1 MKMLGL
7 VGGLSWISTIDY
19 YRQISLGFN
28 EEFGKSNFGKC
39 IIYSLNYQEAID
51 NNARGDF
58 EATYQMVQDAAINL
72 KFAGATAIVLCA
84 NTLYMFADRLEE
96 TVKLPVIHIAKA
108 TANEINKQGL
118 KKIGL
123 LGTKPTME
131 MDFYKSIL
139 KDYGIEP
146 IIPDEADRNYVHEK
160 IFAELGKDIIKP
172 ETKAGYMNIINKL
185 LHNGAEG
192 IILGCT
198 EIPLL
203 IKQSDCSCPIFDT
216 TVIHAKAAV
225 EFALSNP

>member
-19 YRQISLGFN
+19 YRQISLNFN

-72 KFAGATAIVLCA
+72 KFAGANAIVLCA
-84 NTLYMFADRLEE
+84 NTLHMFADRIQE

-108 TANEINKQGL
+108 TANEINKQKL
-118 KKIGL
+118 KKVGL

-131 MDFYKSIL
+131 MDFYKNVLEEYS
-139 KDYGIEP
+139 IEP

-160 IFAELGKDIIKP
+160 IFAELGKNIILP
-172 ETKAGYMNIINKL
+172 ETKIGYTNIINKL
-185 LHNGAEG
+185 MKEGAEG

-198 EIPLL
+198 EMPLL
-203 IKQSDCSCPIFDT
+203 IKQSDCSCPVFDT

-225 EFALSNP
+225 VFALNA

>member
-1 MKMLGL
+1 MKILGL
-7 VGGLSWISTIDY
+7 IGGVSWISTIDY
-19 YRQISLGFN
+19 YRQICLSFN
-28 EEFGKSNFGKC
+28 GEFGKSNFGKC

-58 EATYQMVQDAAINL
+58 EATYQLMQDAAINL

-84 NTLYMFADRLEE
+84 NTLHMFADKIEQ

-108 TANEINKQGL
+108 TANEINKKGL
-118 KKIGL
+118 KKVGL

-131 MDFYKSIL
+131 MDFYKNIL
-139 KDYGIEP
+139 NEYGIESL
-146 IIPDEADRNYVHEK
+146 IPDEADRNFVHEK
-160 IFAELGKDIIKP
+160 IFAELGKDILKE
-172 ETKAGYMNIINKL
+172 ETKAGYLTIINKL
-185 LHNGAEG
+185 LSRGAEG

-203 IKQSDCSCPIFDT
+203 IKQSDCTCPVFDT

-225 EFALSNP
+225 EFALAN

>member
-7 VGGLSWISTIDY
+7 VGGLSWVSTIDY
-19 YRQISLGFN
+19 YRQICLGFN

-51 NNARGDF
+51 NNARGNFD
-58 EATYQMVQDAAINL
+58 ATYQMVQDAAINL
-72 KFAGATAIVLCA
+72 KFAGASAIVLCA
-84 NTLYMFADRLEE
+84 NTLHMFADRLQE
-96 TVKLPVIHIAKA
+96 TVKLPVIHIARA
-108 TANEINKQGL
+108 TANEINKKGL
-118 KKIGL
+118 KRVGL

-131 MDFYKSIL
+131 MVFYKNVL
-139 KDYGIEP
+139 NEYGIEP

-160 IFAELGKDIIKP
+160 IFTELGKGIIKP
-172 ETKAGYMNIINKL
+172 ETRRRYINIIDKL
-185 LHNGAEG
+185 LKEGAEG

-203 IKQSDCSCPIFDT
+203 IKQSDCSCPVFDT

-225 EFALSNP
+225 EFACKE